1 MVSNIRRLGILV
13 ALSGIMFL
21 AVMLLVVSYSEVG
34 VTEEI
39 WAEEL
44 SLSADDLA
52 AVPESVAEDAA
63 QLSAELFGNS
73 HEKYQ
78 QFVNQLLV
86 TYVEAKDKDIVV
98 VFNSGGWGWNQ
109 IDSSPGWSSI
119 LAGIES
125 ELDEFGYESL
135 LLNYRRTS
143 ENLWA
148 CAKEFIE
155 ISDGYPSKTKYLAS
169 RVGFLVDHIP
179 ELRVIVAG
187 ESNGSVLSDCVMNS
201 LQEKPQVYSIQ
212 TGTPFW
218 HRTTTQERALVL
230 NSNGTGPDAFCQGDI
245 LAMFNASAK
254 VWFGL
259 SSPEDRPGEILKTL
273 QAPGHDYSWQYPEIY
288 SEITRFIEDNFK
300 IVPRQVS

>member
-1 MVSNIRRLGILV
+1 MLLALV
-13 ALSGIMFL
+13 
-21 AVMLLVVSYSEVG
+21 LLVVSYSEVG

-39 WAEEL
+39 WIEGL

-52 AVPESVAEDAA
+52 TVPESVAEDAA
-63 QLSAELFGNS
+63 QLSAELVGNN

-86 TYVEAKDKDIVV
+86 AYLEAKDKDIVV
-98 VFNSGGWGWNQ
+98 FFNSGGWGWNQ
-109 IDSSPGWSSI
+109 VDSSPGWSSI
-119 LAGIES
+119 LTGIES

-135 LLNYRRTS
+135 LLNYQRTS

-148 CAKEFIE
+148 CVKEFVE
-155 ISDGYPSKTKYLAS
+155 VTTNYPSKTKYLAS

-179 ELRVIVAG
+179 ELRVIVTG

-218 HRTTTQERALVL
+218 HRTSTQERALVL

-259 SSPEDRPGEILKTL
+259 SSPEDRPGEILNAL
-273 QAPGHDYSWQYPEIY
+273 QAPGHDYSWQYPEVY